1 MPQGSFQTANL
12 TFAESKYRA
21 TKIEQIG
28 FAPVNK
34 ICHIRT
40 SQSEARLYIIS
51 ELLLFSFQTGQLVEL
66 SAQQVIDCS
75 WGSGN
80 HGCRG
85 GWYNKALSWIYM
97 NGVAK
102 AKNYG
107 PYLAQVRHVWKLHCK
122 IEIFSAKMY
131 MIFSTTSNQ
140 RQ

>member
-1 MPQGSFQTANL
+1 MIT
-12 TFAESKYRA
+12 
-21 TKIEQIG
+21 
-28 FAPVNK
+28 
-34 ICHIRT
+34 
-40 SQSEARLYIIS
+40 
-51 ELLLFSFQTGQLVEL
+51 ELLLFSLQTGQLVEL

-107 PYLAQVRHVWKLHCK
+107 PYLAQVRHDQNYT
-122 IEIFSAKMY
+122 AKQKY
-131 MIFSTTSNQ
+131 FLLKC
-140 RQ
+140 R

>member
-1 MPQGSFQTANL
+1 M
-12 TFAESKYRA
+12 
-21 TKIEQIG
+21 
-28 FAPVNK
+28 NK

-40 SQSEARLYIIS
+40 WQSEARLYMVT
-51 ELLLFSFQTGQLVEL
+51 ELLLFSLQTGQLVEL

-107 PYLAQVRHVWKLHCK
+107 PYLAQVRHDWKLHCK

-131 MIFSTTSNQ
+131 MILSTTSNQ

>member
-1 MPQGSFQTANL
+1 MIT
-12 TFAESKYRA
+12 
-21 TKIEQIG
+21 
-28 FAPVNK
+28 
-34 ICHIRT
+34 
-40 SQSEARLYIIS
+40 
-51 ELLLFSFQTGQLVEL
+51 ELLLFSLQTGQLVEL

-107 PYLAQVRHVWKLHCK
+107 PYLAQVRHDWKLHCK

-131 MIFSTTSNQ
+131 MIFSTTSNH